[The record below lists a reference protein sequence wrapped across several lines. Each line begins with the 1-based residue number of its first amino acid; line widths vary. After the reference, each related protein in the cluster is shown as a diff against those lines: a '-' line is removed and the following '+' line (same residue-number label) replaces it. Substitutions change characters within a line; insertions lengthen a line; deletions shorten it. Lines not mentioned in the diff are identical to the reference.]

1 MDRAKLVEMVKKLNE
16 CGVLD
21 KKLNV
26 VAKTADLASA
36 FIKAVASV
44 PDEIEGQIPDDV
56 ILFYNDAVVESKTK
70 EDKVKPS
77 AKPTPKAVA
86 PKAAVKAPAKKAAAK
101 APAKATPKAAV
112 KAPAKKTGESNASKI
127 EAMVMKGGKT
137 LEQMVEVTGG
147 KISSTRNKIQVMRN
161 SGIKIVTRDG
171 KYYVEE

>member
-56 ILFYNDAVVESKTK
+56 ILFYNDAVNEPKK

-101 APAKATPKAAV
+101 APAKATPKA
-112 KAPAKKTGESNASKI
+112 PAKKAGESNASKI